1 MADLIESIE
10 KTGLFRFCGKCAMC
24 LKYYN
29 PEDPPEPDTGYF
41 SNPNIRGQYLL
52 SPEMRKTRKDM
63 VIQTIKPL
71 EKLKK
76 SSTTEDLYEDEYF
89 LSCSMAQTQ
98 NYGHIYASY
107 FISNYGRIGN
117 IGSQPPLYHIINNQ
131 FMYNHVG
138 EQILRYHKLTQE
150 YFNILNN
157 LLFWGKLIINDRDN
171 HNKYDENLI
180 FMIVSNYNLYRQK
193 GIEIDDEID
202 EVIDRL
208 ETPISELPS
217 PIKSSK
223 RTGGSKETLRK
234 IGSKKKKRKKT
245 KRKSKKNHLHN

>member
-52 SPEMRKTRKDM
+52 SPEMRKTRKEM

-98 NYGHIYASY
+98 SYGQIVASY
-107 FISNYGRIGN
+107 FISNYGRIGYYHQP
-117 IGSQPPLYHIINNQ
+117 GSQPPLEYHIINNQ

-157 LLFWGKLIINDRDN
+157 LLFWDKLIINDRDN
-171 HNKYDENLI
+171 QTKYDESLI
-180 FMIVSNYNLYRQK
+180 FMIVSNYNLYRQQM
-193 GIEIDDEID
+193 
-202 EVIDRL
+202 V
-208 ETPISELPS
+208 
-217 PIKSSK
+217 
-223 RTGGSKETLRK
+223 GGKKKT
-234 IGSKKKKRKKT
+234 KKKKKSKS
-245 KRKSKKNHLHN
+245 KRKRGKKFF